1 MKTWLIGALAVAL
14 VGASMPDPAEARR
27 FGGGGSMGMQRS
39 MPQRAAPQPAQPQ
52 RPVQA
57 PPRQSNPQQQPGQQA
72 GAPAAGAAAAGGAA
86 ASRSWLGPIAG
97 LAAGLGLVA
106 LLSHLGMG
114 AAVAQFVM
122 LALLLLVGF
131 IAVRFVMA
139 RMRGSQPAPATSG
152 GAGASAMH
160 RRETPAP
167 ATWQPAQSPQPVQPL
182 QQPAASAGSQPAVAG
197 AASGSTLPPLNP
209 VWRDDGSSALDD
221 PEPAAAEPAT
231 PRAAVPADFDSEGF
245 ARIAKALFVRL
256 QTAHDEGDLDDIRR
270 FTTPEMFAEIRLDL
284 QDRGDLAQRT
294 DVLKVDAEVVDVAED
309 DGRQVVTVRYRGQVV
324 EEAGAQPTDFDEYWH
339 LVKPMDDSRSWAI
352 AGIEQNR

>member
-1 MKTWLIGALAVAL
+1 MKTWLIGALAFAL

-52 RPVQA
+52 QPVQA

-114 AAVAQFVM
+114 AAFAEFLM
-122 LALLLLVGF
+122 LALLLVVGF
-131 IAVRFVMA
+131 IAVRFLMA
-139 RMRGSQPAPATSG
+139 RMGGSRPAAAASG
-152 GAGASAMH
+152 GAGAQALH
-160 RRETPAP
+160 RRESPAAAPAP
-167 ATWQPAQSPQPVQPL
+167 TAWQPAQPPQPVQLPGSV
-182 QQPAASAGSQPAVAG
+182 AAAQPAVAG
-197 AASGSTLPPLNP
+197 GTLPPLNP
-209 VWRDDGSSALDD
+209 VWRADGSTALAED
-221 PEPAAAEPAT
+221 EPAEAEAAT

-284 QDRGDLAQRT
+284 QDRGDVAQRT
-294 DVLKVDAEVVDVAED
+294 DVLKVDAEVVDVGEE
-309 DGRQVVTVRYRGQVV
+309 DGRQIVTVRYRGQVV
-324 EEAGAQPTDFDEYWH
+324 EDAGGQPTDFDEYWH
-339 LVKPMDDSRSWAI
+339 LVKPLDDSRSWAI
-352 AGIEQNR
+352 AGIEQNH